1 MNILFIAYNFTPSTG
16 GVQRVTDI
24 LTKELKRRGH
34 NVSFLCAC
42 NDITGNIDLSTDIY
56 YMDKSVSE
64 KFGDG
69 SIKLYKELLMHL
81 NIDVIINQYPI
92 RIKSN
97 FFLKHAFSSITKL
110 SVYHTKPLVQFDY
123 KLKQYKNSY
132 KNLFNCLKY
141 LYLKNQTRRQLIKII
156 QYSDRLIVLSE
167 SYKKQLSTILN
178 FDPYK
183 IVAINNPNTFSKQ
196 DSEISKQDEVIFVG
210 RINDE
215 VKNIEGFI
223 KVWES
228 VSSFNDK
235 WSAHIYGNDMDS
247 QNIKEY
253 VVKNKI
259 SRIYFEGK
267 KRNMIDAYSR
277 AKIICITSHYEGW
290 PMVLTEALTQGCI
303 PIVFETF
310 EACHDIITDGENG
323 FICIPYN
330 YGQMSDKI
338 RLLMDDSTLMHKMS
352 LNAINSVS
360 KFMPDAIVDQW
371 ESLIF
376 SLRK

>member
-1 MNILFIAYNFTPSTG
+1 MNILFIAYNFTPSAG

-24 LTKELKRRGH
+24 LTKELRKRGH
-34 NVSFLCAC
+34 KVFFLCAC
-42 NDITGNIDLSTDIY
+42 NDVKGNFDLSADIY

-64 KFGDG
+64 KFDGG
-69 SIKLYKELLMHL
+69 SIKLYKELLVRL

-92 RIKSN
+92 KIKSN
-97 FFLKHAFSSITKL
+97 FFLKHAFSSIIRL

-167 SYKKQLSTILN
+167 SYKKQLSEILN
-178 FDPYK
+178 FCPYK
-183 IVAINNPNTFSKQ
+183 IVAINNPNTFKNT
-196 DSEISKQDEVIFVG
+196 DSDISKQNEVIFVG
-210 RINDE
+210 RINDK
-215 VKNIEGFI
+215 VKNIEGFV

-228 VSSFNDK
+228 VSKFNDK
-235 WSAHIYGNDMDS
+235 WSAHIYGDDTDS
-247 QNIKEY
+247 LNIKEY
-253 VVKNKI
+253 IVKNNI
-259 SRIYFEGK
+259 SRIIFEGK
-267 KRNMIDAYSR
+267 KKNMKDVYSKS
-277 AKIICITSHYEGW
+277 KIICITSHYEGW
-290 PMVLTEALTQGCI
+290 PMALTEALTQGCV

-310 EACHDIITDGENG
+310 EACRDIITDGENG
-323 FICIPYN
+323 FLCIPYN
-330 YGQMSDKI
+330 YEQMSDKI
-338 RLLMDDSTLMHKMS
+338 RLLMNDSALLQKMS
-352 LNAINSVS
+352 LYSINSVS
-360 KFMPDAIVDQW
+360 KFVPDAVVDQW